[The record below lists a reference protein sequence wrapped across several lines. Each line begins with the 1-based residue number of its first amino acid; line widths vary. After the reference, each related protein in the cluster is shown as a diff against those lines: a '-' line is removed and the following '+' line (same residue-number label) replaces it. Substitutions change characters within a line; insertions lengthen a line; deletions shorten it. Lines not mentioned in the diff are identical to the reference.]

1 MYERHR
7 NRYEVNRMFE
17 EKMENADL
25 IISAMTPD
33 EKYIQAVEIK
43 DHPFYLGIQFQ
54 PEFRSR
60 PTKPHPI
67 FNNFVK
73 AMLKKKKDS

>member
-1 MYERHR
+1 M
-7 NRYEVNRMFE
+7 
-17 EKMENADL
+17 KDADL
-25 IISAMTPD
+25 IISSMTPD

-43 DHPFYLGIQFQ
+43 NHPFYLGIQFQ

-67 FNNFVK
+67 FNHFVE
-73 AMLKKKKDS
+73 AMLKKDKES